1 MAVYF
6 ECVTRTPM
14 DRVEIFDRSRSID
27 VHRDSMAS
35 SQEQAIAGVTSGLI
49 SLGEQVT
56 WKARH
61 FGLSFRLTTQIT
73 EMKPSE
79 MFIDEQL
86 RGPFKSFHHVH
97 EFYDLGGQTLMID
110 RVSFAAPFGP
120 LGWLAE
126 RLVLGWYMP
135 RLIRQRNKFLLHG

>member
-6 ECVTRTPM
+6 ECVTQTQMSRT
-14 DRVEIFDRSRSID
+14 ELFDRSRSID
-27 VHRDSMAS
+27 AHLGSM
-35 SQEQAIAGVTSGLI
+35 SQTKERAVAGVLSGLI

-61 FGLSFRLTTQIT
+61 FGIPFRLTTKIT
-73 EMKPSE
+73 AMDPAR

-97 EFYDLGGQTLMID
+97 EFFDADGMTMMID

-120 LGWLAE
+120 LGWVAE

-135 RLIRQRNKFLLHG
+135 QLIRQRNKFLLEN

>member
-6 ECVTRTPM
+6 ECVTQTPM
-14 DRVEIFDRSRSID
+14 SRTELFDRSRSID
-27 VHRDSMAS
+27 AHLGSM
-35 SQEQAIAGVTSGLI
+35 SQTNEQAVAGVLSGLI

-61 FGLSFRLTTQIT
+61 FGIPFRLTTKIT
-73 EMKPSE
+73 AMDPAR

-97 EFYDLGGQTLMID
+97 EFFDVDGMTMMID
-110 RVSFAAPFGP
+110 RISFTAPFGP
-120 LGWLAE
+120 LGWVAE

-135 RLIRQRNKFLLHG
+135 QLIRQRNKFLLEN

>member
-1 MAVYF
+1 M
-6 ECVTRTPM
+6 
-14 DRVEIFDRSRSID
+14 
-27 VHRDSMAS
+27 
-35 SQEQAIAGVTSGLI
+35 SQTKEQAVAGVQSGLI
-49 SLGEQVT
+49 SFGEQVT

-61 FGLSFRLTTQIT
+61 FGIPFRLTTKIT
-73 EMKPSE
+73 AMDPAR

-97 EFYDLGGQTLMID
+97 EFFDVDGKTMMID

-120 LGWLAE
+120 LGWVAE

-135 RLIRQRNKFLLHG
+135 QLIRQRNKFLLEN